1 MRYQTRVVDSELK
14 MLLKSSGAVLIEGP
28 KAVGKTETARRLA
41 KSLIYLDI
49 DMDAKATAKIDP
61 SLLLTA
67 PPPLLIDEW
76 QMVPEIWNHVR
87 REVDKRELFGQF
99 ILTGSATPAD
109 DVTRHSGAGRFSRL
123 RMRPM
128 TLYEMGQSTGDIS
141 LSAMLNGDEV
151 KATDSGMTIN
161 NLIERICIGGWPKF
175 VNLEVIEARAA
186 MRSYLNEIIRTDITF
201 LSGKIHDP
209 IKLERV
215 VQSLARNVGT
225 AVKVE
230 TIAKDTSGSE
240 SQIDRQT
247 ITRYVHTLEQ
257 LMIIEDLPAWKPELR
272 SKATLRTAP
281 TRYFVDP
288 SLAVAALKTSPGR
301 LIKDPKY
308 LGFLFENLA
317 IRDLQ
322 VFMQNCGGK
331 LSHYRDSENLEV
343 DVILESDDDKWAAI
357 EIKLGS
363 GRIDEAASN
372 LLKFTSKVNT
382 DLLGSPT
389 FLAVITATGYGYRR
403 EDGVFV
409 IPIGS
414 LKP

>member
-41 KSLIYLDI
+41 KSQIYLDI
-49 DMDAKATAKIDP
+49 DMDAQATAKIDP

-87 REVDKRELFGQF
+87 REVDNRELFGQF

-175 VNLEVIEARAA
+175 ANLEVIEARAA
-186 MRSYLNEIIRTDITF
+186 MRSYLNEIIRTDITL

-240 SQIDRQT
+240 SQLDRQT
-247 ITRYVHTLEQ
+247 ITRYVHTLNQ
-257 LMIIEDLPAWKPELR
+257 LMIIEDLPAWKPKLR

-301 LIKDPKY
+301 LIKNPKY

-322 VFMQNCGGK
+322 VFTQNCGGR

-403 EDGVFV
+403 NDGVFV